1 MIGRASELPLTLTAT
16 GLSRRLFPELH
27 GEFFGDT
34 VELNSEQETQ
44 FLEEL
49 SKLGSE
55 KLARYSIDSRENIFS
70 YHMALEPEFNW
81 SLWKKYY
88 PDLYEEALRPTPH
101 RLQRAAFEWNVFK
114 AAVYEDTGSMFAQCP
129 VFLEIQEG
137 LEKYGATPL
146 SS

>member
-1 MIGRASELPLTLTAT
+1 MGRASELPLTLTAT
-16 GLSRRLFPELH
+16 GLSRRLFPELL

-55 KLARYSIDSRENIFS
+55 KLAGYSIDSRENIFS

-81 SLWKKYY
+81 PLWKKYY
-88 PDLYEEALRPTPH
+88 PDLYVEVLRPIQH
-101 RLQRAAFEWNVFK
+101 CLHMAAFICNVFK
-114 AAVYEDTGSMFAQCP
+114 LAVH
-129 VFLEIQEG
+129 
-137 LEKYGATPL
+137 
-146 SS
+146 